1 MKLSWTFLHSMEL
14 QKRNCRAQGT
24 QEVLLFPVLVILM
37 KQLLQSIPIFTCMSV
52 TNKDVI

>member
-14 QKRNCRAQGT
+14 QRRNCRAQGT